1 MADRQTKVTLSVQM
15 QQYVDGMRK
24 AAQATRETATE
35 ADKLTHQREA
45 FQALG
50 TASVVAGGLLAAGLG
65 VAVAKMAD
73 FEQAMSNVQASTHES
88 TENMGLL
95 RQAALDA
102 GVSTVFSATEAA
114 NAIEELA
121 KAGVST
127 QDIIGGGLASALDL
141 AAAGNLSVARSAE
154 ITATALNQFNL
165 SGEDA
170 AQVSDVLAAGAGKAM
185 GSVEDLANGLKF
197 VGPVANSMGVSLEET
212 TGVLALFAQQGI
224 IGEQA
229 GTSLRGVLASLTSPS
244 AQAREEIE
252 RLGISLYDSS
262 GSFLGL
268 QNAAGELSRAYTA
281 MDGASRDASLGI
293 IFGRETVTAATTLY
307 KAGAAGVDEWTQAVD
322 DSGYAAETARMRL
335 DNLKGDVEA
344 LGGAFETAL
353 IETGSAGND
362 ALRGM
367 VQTVTALVDVYNDL
381 PDGAKATTLA
391 VGGATAAVTLAGG
404 TALLAVPKF
413 LELRSTLQKADISM
427 GGLSLKAGA
436 AGLALGGLFA
446 IVGELARKHAE
457 ARAKAESYAD
467 AIQQG
472 ADAVGDMT
480 LANLQAEESWLW
492 VSRGSAADAAE
503 KFGFTLR
510 DLADAAEG
518 DKEALKAMNDVI
530 AAGEGDQAAAT
541 RLMEEYGLNL
551 FEVSS
556 ASSLVAEAIG
566 SESAALAEGARILRQ
581 KKDATEEEE
590 ETTRDA
596 AQAYVD
602 AATEVSDLNSELS
615 KLIDTINEANGV
627 GQDAVTANLNYR
639 DALAEV
645 DAVIAAGKAGWDE
658 NTQAGRDN
666 RQMLVDL
673 AKQAQDAAKAQFD
686 LDGNTDTYRATLE
699 ASRQALIDRAEDLG
713 ANADEAA
720 ALADQIFRIPSET
733 EWELIAD
740 TSRAQ
745 WTIQDFLNRYG
756 ELKGSIVYRAV
767 TTDGSAGGYA
777 TGGRINGPG
786 TTTSDSIPIM
796 ASDEEHMLS
805 AAEVRGF
812 GGHGA
817 VEAMRADARAG
828 RWEADRHWVP
838 AYAIPT
844 AGGATAAPNGQLSLE
859 GLTITGVLEI
869 GGDGLARIIDGQ
881 IAANDAANAR
891 AVRRGVQRI

>member
-1 MADRQTKVTLSVQM
+1 MATRNTKVTLSVQM
-15 QQYVDGMRK
+15 QQYIDGMKK
-24 AAQATRETATE
+24 AAAATKDTADE
-35 ADKLTHQREA
+35 AKRLSEMREA
-45 FQALG
+45 FDHLG
-50 TASVVAGGLLAAGLG
+50 RVSLGLGAVVGAGLA
-65 VAVAKMAD
+65 VAVAKFAD
-73 FEQAMSNVQASTHES
+73 FDQAMSNVQAATNETS
-88 TENMGLL
+88 ENMELL

-102 GVSTVFSATEAA
+102 GSSTVYSATEAA
-114 NAIEELA
+114 GAIEELA

-127 QDIIGGGLASALDL
+127 ADILGGGLAGSLDL
-141 AAAGNLSVARSAE
+141 AAAGGIEVAAAAG
-154 ITATALNQFNL
+154 IAATALKTFNL
-165 SGEDA
+165 EGDDMTHVA
-170 AQVSDVLAAGAGKAM
+170 DLLAAGAGKAM
-185 GSVEDLANGLKF
+185 GGVDDLSQALNQSAQVADATGL
-197 VGPVANSMGVSLEET
+197 SIEET
-212 TGVLALFAQQGI
+212 TAALSAFASQGLL
-224 IGEQA
+224 GSDA
-229 GTSLRGVLASLTSPS
+229 GTSFKTMLQSLTPQSQK
-244 AQAREEIE
+244 AKDEMD
-252 RLGISLYDSS
+252 RLGISAYDAQ
-262 GSFLGL
+262 GQFVGL
-268 QNAAGELSRAYTA
+268 AEFAGNLQTAMEDLTPQQRNAAMAV
-281 MDGASRDASLGI
+281 
-293 IFGRETVTAATTLY
+293 IFGSDAVRAANVLYAEGEQGIRDWTA
-307 KAGAAGVDEWTQAVD
+307 AVD
-322 DSGYAAETARMRL
+322 DQGYAARQAATRL
-335 DNLKGDVEA
+335 DNLKGDIEELQGAIDVA
-344 LGGAFETAL
+344 FIQTGG
-353 IETGSAGND
+353 AGND
-362 ALRGM
+362 ALRGI
-367 VQTVTALVDVYNDL
+367 VQSLTGLVEIYNDL
-381 PDGAKATTLA
+381 PEPVKAATLA
-391 VGGATAAVTLAGG
+391 VGGATAAIGLAGG

-413 LELRSTLQKADISM
+413 VELRSVLQKAEIGM

-446 IVGELARKHAE
+446 IVGELARKHAD

-472 ADAVGDMT
+472 ADAVANMT
-480 LANLQAEESWLW
+480 LENLQAEESWLW

-530 AAGEGDQAAAT
+530 AAGQGDQAAAT

-566 SESAALAEGARILRQ
+566 SESAAMAEGARILRQ
-581 KKDATEEEE
+581 KKDATEEEV

-596 AQAYVD
+596 AQAYMD
-602 AATEVSDLNSELS
+602 AATEVGDLNSQLS
-615 KLIDTINEANGV
+615 KLIDQINEANGV

-645 DAVIAAGKAGWDE
+645 DAVIAAGTTGWDE

-673 AKQAQDAAKAQFD
+673 AEQAQEAAKAQFD

-740 TSRAQ
+740 TSQAQ